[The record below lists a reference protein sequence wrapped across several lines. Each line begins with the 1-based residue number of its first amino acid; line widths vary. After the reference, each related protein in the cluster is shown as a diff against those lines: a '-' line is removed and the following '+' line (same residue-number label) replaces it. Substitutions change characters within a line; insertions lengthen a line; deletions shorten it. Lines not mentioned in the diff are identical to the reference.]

1 MTRSMKRWL
10 MLGAV
15 LAIGLAI
22 AAVIVLKA
30 RADRVTLTL
39 VPGRSIWDAAKVI
52 EKAFPGRGEAVLARA
67 ADEAWVASLGL
78 PVHPRAARGDGVQST
93 WLEGFLYPETYFI
106 DADADADAII
116 ARTTGQFLRIFGD
129 LQATYGAAFTRL
141 QTELGLGPAEIVVL
155 ASLVEKETARRDD
168 AAKIAGVFLNRLRR
182 GMKLE
187 TDPTLMYRPDRV
199 GKPPSP
205 SERRDKTNP
214 YNTYAYAGLP
224 PGPICSPGRAALLA
238 VLEAEAHDF
247 IFFVAKRDGTGASAF
262 AATLEEHDAN
272 IDRYLRKRAPVDS
285 GPGGVELP
293 AGPNAPSP

>member
-1 MTRSMKRWL
+1 MKRAWL
-10 MLGAV
+10 W
-15 LAIGLAI
+15 IGVVVVVAAAI

-39 VPGRSIWDAAKVI
+39 VPGRSIWDAAAVI
-52 EKAFPGRGEAVLARA
+52 DKAFPGRGQAVLARA
-67 ADEAWVASLGL
+67 ADEAWVATLGL
-78 PVHPRAARGDGVQST
+78 PLHPRGPRGDGVQAT
-93 WLEGFLYPETYFI
+93 WLEGFLFPETYFI
-106 DADADADAII
+106 DGDADADAII
-116 ARTTGQFLRIFGD
+116 QRTTGQFLRVFEA
-129 LQATYGAAFTRL
+129 LQKTHGAAFTRL
-141 QTELGLGPAEIVVL
+141 EAELGLGPAEIVVL

-199 GKPPSP
+199 GRPPTP
-205 SERRDKTNP
+205 TERRDATNP
-214 YNTYAYAGLP
+214 YNTYAYEGLP

-238 VLEAEAHDF
+238 VLEAENHDY

-262 AATLEEHDAN
+262 AATLDEHDAN

-285 GPGGVELP
+285 GRGEARPP
-293 AGPNAPSP
+293 ADTNTPSP